1 MTLEFREADAADL
14 PDIVEMLRDDVLGAG
29 RESQSLTAYEDSFS
43 RMKGSGTNTVI
54 VALHAGKIVG
64 TYQFI
69 TIEGLSLT
77 AMKRAQVESVRIASD
92 LRGQGLGALLMAD
105 AEKRARDCGCGMIQ
119 LTTNQKRTDTHRFYE
134 RLGFE
139 QSHFGYKLML

>member
-1 MTLEFREADAADL
+1 MMCWVR
-14 PDIVEMLRDDVLGAG
+14 V
-29 RESQSLTAYEDSFS
+29 
-43 RMKGSGTNTVI
+43 
-54 VALHAGKIVG
+54 HAGKIVG